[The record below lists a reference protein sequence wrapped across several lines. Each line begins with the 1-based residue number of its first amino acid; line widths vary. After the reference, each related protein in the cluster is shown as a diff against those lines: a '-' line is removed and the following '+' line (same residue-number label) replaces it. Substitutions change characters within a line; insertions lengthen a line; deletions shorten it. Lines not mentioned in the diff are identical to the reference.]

1 MDAAALGGSLWPSGG
16 GASTRAA
23 WLGAQIDGD
32 TAHALSL
39 KRGHQHV
46 AQFLEAAAQ
55 SQSAA
60 AATATATQTGVCAA
74 CGVSSSSGAHF
85 EKCSRCKAVQ
95 YYCKQG
101 LSAHALAGSPQVELR
116 GVNGGHGQLHLCV
129 ADTQ

>member
-1 MDAAALGGSLWPSGG
+1 MRALLAAGVELNPRI
-16 GASTRAA
+16 T
-23 WLGAQIDGD
+23 DGR
-32 TAHALSL
+32 TAHAMSL
-39 KRGHQHV
+39 EYGYHHV

-55 SQSAA
+55 SQR
-60 AATATATQTGVCAA
+60 ATATQAGVCAA